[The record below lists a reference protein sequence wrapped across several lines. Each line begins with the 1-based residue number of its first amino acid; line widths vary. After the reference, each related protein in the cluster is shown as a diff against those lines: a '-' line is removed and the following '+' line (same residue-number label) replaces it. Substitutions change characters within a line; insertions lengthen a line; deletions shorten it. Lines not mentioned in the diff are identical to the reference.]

1 MTGEIRAMVKK
12 MVKFV
17 RTGST
22 EVITGD
28 AKDQRAEEL
37 KHCSELGTLCRW
49 NRDKCNEVTEDTGHI
64 AVRRRELRYGCW

>member
-28 AKDQRAEEL
+28 AKDQWAEGAEAL
-37 KHCSELGTLCRW
+37 Q
-49 NRDKCNEVTEDTGHI
+49 
-64 AVRRRELRYGCW
+64 